1 MNMSFNP
8 DHARTKRF
16 KYAWVIVVVLMLA
29 VAAIITAVILPAHSQ
44 ARRRS
49 GQFSGPQPVQ
59 AAAAVRGDI
68 PITLTALGTVTPLS
82 MVTVQTQINGQLM
95 KLGFTE
101 GQMVKK
107 GAFLAQ
113 IDPRPYEVALE
124 QAQGQFS
131 HDTGLLHQAQSDLA
145 RYRKLAAEDS
155 ISAQQL
161 EDQTYLVEQYQGTV
175 KSDQAA
181 IDNAKLNLIYC
192 HIVAPVSGRVGLRQV
207 DVGNYVQTSDTSG
220 IVVITELSPIS
231 VIFTLPEDN
240 IPQVMQRVN
249 AGAQLPATLYDRT
262 NTDKLAVG
270 TLTAVDNLVNTTTG
284 TVQLRALFKNTD
296 NRLFPNEFVNVQL
309 LVDVLKNATVVPVAA
324 IQRGAPGTFV
334 YLVNPDDTVS
344 LRKVTLGPTDNERV
358 AILSGLNPGDRVVT
372 DGAEQL
378 RDGAKVM
385 LPKAPASAAS
395 APGTAT
401 AQSRST
407 KYKGSRYRRHSP
419 TPPPSGSS

>member
-1 MNMSFNP
+1 MNTSFYPNHP
-8 DHARTKRF
+8 RTKRF
-16 KYAWVIVVVLMLA
+16 KYAWVIVVVLLLT
-29 VAAIITAVILPAHSQ
+29 VVVIIAAIILPAHSR
-44 ARRRS
+44 AYRRS
-49 GQFSGPQPVQ
+49 FQFSGPQPVQ
-59 AAAAVRGDI
+59 AAVAVRGNI
-68 PITLTALGTVTPLS
+68 PITLTALGTVTPLA

-95 KLGFTE
+95 RLGFTE

-113 IDPRPYEVALE
+113 IDPRPYAVALE
-124 QAQGQFS
+124 QAQGQLS

-181 IDNAKLNLIYC
+181 IDNAKLNLNYC
-192 HIVAPVSGRVGLRQV
+192 HIVAPISGRVGLRQV
-207 DVGNYVQTSDTSG
+207 NVGNYMQTSDTNG
-220 IVVITELSPIS
+220 IVVITQLSPIS

-240 IPQVMQRVN
+240 IPQVMQRVS
-249 AGAQLPATLYDRT
+249 AGAQLPVTLYDRT

-270 TLTAVDNLVNTTTG
+270 MLTAVDNLVNTTTG
-284 TVQLRALFKNTD
+284 TVQLRAVFKNTD
-296 NRLFPNEFVNVQL
+296 KRLFPNEFVNVQL
-309 LVDVLKNATVVPVAA
+309 LVDTLKNTTVVPVAA

-344 LRKVTLGPTDNERV
+344 LRKVTLGPADSERV
-358 AILSGLNPGDRVVT
+358 AILAGLNPGDRVVT

-378 RDGAKVM
+378 RDGAKVI
-385 LPKAPASAAS
+385 LAQAHAAS
-395 APGTAT
+395 STPGA
-401 AQSRST
+401 AASQSRYA
-407 KYKGSRYRRHSP
+407 KLKGLRYRRHHS